1 MASVSSSPSYSSQAA
16 VLLLLHQPP
25 HQHGHGGACL
35 RYRGSQSQGR
45 GNAVATSLGLSAA
58 GRGGAGGLLLLPP
71 LPALRAAEGKDGRA
85 VTKDEEEEAAADA
98 GRSRSLHGLISNGG
112 SGSGLRFTIPKA
124 SRSKPVAQREQPT
137 AIKVEKS
144 EEDAEAEAMAEVAS
158 ALRAV
163 GDKFLRMEERRL
175 EISLQIEKER
185 MESEMKRTQTLLDA
199 QQLFVEAFLGKQQHH
214 HHHHKKA
221 KVISA
226 AAAAAT
232 AAMDED

>member
-1 MASVSSSPSYSSQAA
+1 M
-16 VLLLLHQPP
+16 
-25 HQHGHGGACL
+25 
-35 RYRGSQSQGR
+35 
-45 GNAVATSLGLSAA
+45 
-58 GRGGAGGLLLLPP
+58 
-71 LPALRAAEGKDGRA
+71 
-85 VTKDEEEEAAADA
+85 
-98 GRSRSLHGLISNGG
+98 
-112 SGSGLRFTIPKA
+112 
-124 SRSKPVAQREQPT
+124 AQREQPT

-199 QQLFVEAFLGKQQHH
+199 QQLFVEAFLGKHQHH